1 MDNRNLVIAF
11 VLSML
16 VLWGW
21 TAAFPPPAPEETVVS
36 STAKGV
42 ETTTEVNRL
51 SSESESVPDT
61 NTIASAAVVSSV
73 STSNQEASDRI
84 IGSLGNDQVQL
95 DINEKG
101 WLVHASLSDYKQSL
115 ELDSPDVDV
124 LEKNETHALY
134 ITSGIMKETTPP
146 FAVIEQSS
154 HALKLQATLA
164 DGRLWTRDISMA
176 SNGYVVDV
184 VDHIAQGASLQ
195 LYRQVVERYPDK
207 EASTFQEF
215 VGPLG
220 LISKA
225 GTDSKTLV
233 EVDYTDLDDQGQRL
247 LGIGG
252 WTGIT
257 SRYFMAAIIGQS
269 DNEYRYYF
277 KGDGRTYQ
285 AGMVSDAEVNGQD
298 GVFKA
303 SYYMGP
309 KSIPVMEQL
318 GVGLER
324 SVDFGWFAAIAKPMH
339 GGLLW
344 LYDNVVGNYGWCIIL
359 LVIGIKILF
368 FYPTQKSYESMAG
381 MRKLQPEME
390 RLKKR
395 YGDDRQKMGQEVMA
409 LYKKNKVNPLS
420 GCLPILI
427 QIPVFF
433 ALYKTLLMSIE
444 MRHSPFIGWIHD
456 MSVQDPYFILP
467 VVMGASMFIQQKLN
481 PQPTDP
487 IQAKVMQFLPP
498 LFTILFLF
506 FPAGLVL
513 YWVVNNTLSII
524 QQWYVLKVKQ
534 AL

>member
-21 TAAFPPPAPEETVVS
+21 TAAFPPPEQKVENPI
-36 STAKGV
+36 V
-42 ETTTEVNRL
+42 ETLETSSKVKQDERSSMP
-51 SSESESVPDT
+51 SSENDTSVAPSEISQASISSATPSQAKATDQI
-61 NTIASAAVVSSV
+61 IASLS
-73 STSNQEASDRI
+73 
-84 IGSLGNDQVQL
+84 NDQVEL

-101 WLVHASLSDYKQSL
+101 WLVHASLNDYKKSL
-115 ELDSPDVDV
+115 ELDAPNTDV
-124 LEKNETHALY
+124 LEKNETHSLY
-134 ITSGIMKETTPP
+134 ITSGIIKEETPP
-146 FAVIEQSS
+146 FKVIEKTNHSVT
-154 HALKLQATLA
+154 LQATLP
-164 DGRLWTRDISMA
+164 DGRLWTRDLSMA

-184 VDHIAQGASLQ
+184 VDRIGEGSGLQ
-195 LYRQVVERYPDK
+195 LYRQIMERYPDK
-207 EASTFQEF
+207 DASTFQEF
-215 VGPLG
+215 VGPVGFIAKSL
-220 LISKA
+220 
-225 GTDSKTLV
+225 T
-233 EVDYTDLDDQGQRL
+233 EVNYTDIDDHDQRL
-247 LGIGG
+247 LAVGG

-257 SRYFMAAIIGQS
+257 SRYFIAAIIGQA

-277 KGDGRTYQ
+277 KGDGRSYQ
-285 AGMVSDAEVNGQD
+285 AGMIADAEADGKD

-309 KSIPVMEQL
+309 KSIPIMEKL
-318 GVGLER
+318 GVELER

-433 ALYKTLLMSIE
+433 SLYKTLLMSIE
-444 MRHSPFIGWIHD
+444 MRHAPFIGWIHD

-498 LFTILFLF
+498 LFTVLFLF

-513 YWVVNNTLSII
+513 YWVVNNVLSII